1 MIEMIAGVY
10 GLRVE
15 NGKNAKGETKYRIK
29 GMGPNDGPFSVDP
42 EQEARLVKLGLA
54 RYVEQVQ
61 VEEKKSDTE
70 DEQVQ
75 VEESSD
81 PIGFDEMPPEDGEV
95 DEAEIVEE
103 IIDLETLS
111 AKELR
116 VLGKE
121 YGLTF
126 KANDKKSDMIEAITE
141 AQSQAAEI
149 DEDAPT
155 FDAAEA
161 VL

>member
-1 MIEMIAGVY
+1 MKKVRIISGTY
-10 GLRVE
+10 GHQPEGSKIVKAVSR
-15 NGKNAKGETKYRIK
+15 GET
-29 GMGPNDGPFSVDP
+29 VDLP
-42 EQEARLVKLGLA
+42 EDKAERLVKLGVA
-54 RYVEQVQ
+54 EYVDAPVNVPDDEPA
-61 VEEKKSDTE
+61 SD
-70 DEQVQ
+70 
-75 VEESSD
+75 SA
-81 PIGFDEMPPEDGEV
+81 PIGFDETPPEDGEV

-103 IIDLETLS
+103 IIDLNTLS

-116 VLGKE
+116 ELGKE

-126 KANDKKSDMIEAITE
+126 KANDKKETMIEAITE
-141 AQSQAAEI
+141 AQSQVENI

>member
-1 MIEMIAGVY
+1 MIKMIAGVY

-15 NGKNAKGETKYRIK
+15 SGKDAKGNTKYRVK

-54 RYVEQVQ
+54 RYV
-61 VEEKKSDTE
+61 
-70 DEQVQ
+70 DEPVN
-75 VEESSD
+75 VPDDEPAPD
-81 PIGFDEMPPEDGEV
+81 AAPIGFDETPPEDGEV

-116 VLGKE
+116 ELGKE

-126 KANDKKSDMIEAITE
+126 KANDKKETMIEAITE
-141 AQSQAAEI
+141 AQSQVDAI